1 MTRQCNG
8 RLTVTPLQHRLI
20 ICSRG
25 SPRREKGVPVPDVS
39 SVPAAGRRD
48 PFAPLLENPLAELF
62 RRHARAGAATHA
74 VPTAG
79 APQPVTLYDDGR
91 RRINL
96 GSNNYLGLAN
106 DPRVIEAAQAAVRQ
120 FGSSTSGSRVL
131 NGTTRL
137 HLALEEELADHYGCE
152 AAVLT
157 SSGINANLALLSTA
171 GSPGDVLL
179 VDAHAH
185 ASLHAGAAASR
196 ATVSRF
202 RHNDLQSLRQRLDAL
217 DARAGA
223 VVVVDGV
230 YSMTGETAP
239 LAEMAQ
245 LCDRF
250 GARLVVD
257 EAHGLGVLGA
267 AGRGAVEQAG
277 VLDRVDA
284 VTIAFSK
291 SLASVGGA
299 VMTSRAAADGIRASA
314 LPYVFSAAND
324 PASVGAALAALRIL
338 RSEPERMMRTRDN
351 GALLR
356 KALADAGVPPMPG
369 KGAVLAVLT
378 GQEEAT
384 AAAWGTA
391 FDAGV
396 YCNAVAYPAVPRG
409 KGVLR
414 LSVMATHTDE
424 QLLRAAEVIAA
435 AVQQSRLPESA
446 REVAVA

>member
-1 MTRQCNG
+1 
-8 RLTVTPLQHRLI
+8 
-20 ICSRG
+20 
-25 SPRREKGVPVPDVS
+25 
-39 SVPAAGRRD
+39 VPAAGRRD

-137 HLALEEELADHYGCE
+137 HLALEEELADHYGSE

>member
-1 MTRQCNG
+1 
-8 RLTVTPLQHRLI
+8 
-20 ICSRG
+20 
-25 SPRREKGVPVPDVS
+25 VPDRS
-39 SVPAAGRRD
+39 HARATGRRD
-48 PFAPLLENPLAELF
+48 PFAPLLENPLAELL
-62 RRHARAGAATHA
+62 RGHARAGAATHA
-74 VPTAG
+74 VPTGG

-91 RRINL
+91 HRINL
-96 GSNNYLGLAN
+96 GSNNYLGLAA
-106 DPRVIEAAQAAVRQ
+106 DPRVIEGAADAVRQ
-120 FGSSTSGSRVL
+120 FGTSTSGSRVL

-137 HLALEEELADHYGCE
+137 HLALEEELADHYGTE

-157 SSGINANLALLSTA
+157 SSGINSNLALLSTV

-179 VDAHAH
+179 VDAHSH
-185 ASLHAGAAASR
+185 ASVHAGAAASR
-196 ATVSRF
+196 GTVARF
-202 RHNDLQSLRQRLDAL
+202 RHNDVVSLRGRLDEL
-217 DARAGA
+217 DPRAGV

-230 YSMTGETAP
+230 YSMTGEMAP
-239 LAEMAQ
+239 LKEIAK
-245 LCDRF
+245 LCARY

-267 AGRGAVEQAG
+267 RGRGAVEQAG

-299 VMTSRAAADGIRASA
+299 VVTSRAAADGIRASA

-324 PASVGAALAALRIL
+324 PAAVGAALTALRIL
-338 RSEPERMMRTRDN
+338 RSEPERMARTRDN

-356 KALADAGVPPMPG
+356 RALSDAGAAPVPG
-369 KGAVLAVLT
+369 KGAVIAVPT
-378 GQEEAT
+378 GEEEVT
-384 AAAWGTA
+384 VAAWRIA

-424 QLLRAAEVIAA
+424 QLFRAAEVVATAVQEARAVVAGTGEPA
-435 AVQQSRLPESA
+435 AVA
-446 REVAVA
+446 